1 MSALTRP
8 PAPAYADLAAAL
20 PADGRGNPINTKAHK
35 RPCRPA
41 GAFFASA
48 ASCYGGLCASPFGVA
63 GFLCAQFPRAY
74 RLPPN
79 PVERTVTALITK
91 ELHMSNHA
99 QGASAPSATSILRA
113 QRHRRLALAAL
124 RADSSLLVRVS
135 RYNAHMMAARHLE
148 GRSHV

>member
-1 MSALTRP
+1 
-8 PAPAYADLAAAL
+8 
-20 PADGRGNPINTKAHK
+20 
-35 RPCRPA
+35 
-41 GAFFASA
+41 
-48 ASCYGGLCASPFGVA
+48 
-63 GFLCAQFPRAY
+63 
-74 RLPPN
+74 
-79 PVERTVTALITK
+79 
-91 ELHMSNHA
+91 MSNHA